1 MRVRRARF
9 VRMVSATWHQVRG
22 RRLQR
27 SSLMTRAAAE
37 RLVEITSAV
46 GGVHAQIQASAE
58 LQLGARVA
66 DVTHADIRAA
76 LWERRVLVKAWTLR
90 GTLHLHPAEELA
102 VWHAARRAGAST
114 SAQEQL
120 EAWLDAE
127 RARWAFQSLG
137 DEIEE
142 VDVEGRR
149 AYVLAGDPTFA
160 DAPGTVRLL
169 PEYDLYVMGFR
180 ERGEL
185 VPDPVRELMAR
196 HGCGRYEGP
205 A

>member
-1 MRVRRARF
+1 
-9 VRMVSATWHQVRG
+9 MVSATWHQVRG

-27 SSLMTRAAAE
+27 SSLVTRAGAE

-58 LQLGARVA
+58 LQLGVRVA

-120 EAWLDAE
+120 EAWRDPAGVVHPPIGVEHECLRCDRCPHAANE
-127 RARWAFQSLG
+127 AHSLFGRQHHGGRPYRIGARRCRH
-137 DEIEE
+137 
-142 VDVEGRR
+142 RR
-149 AYVLAGDPTFA
+149 
-160 DAPGTVRLL
+160 
-169 PEYDLYVMGFR
+169 
-180 ERGEL
+180 
-185 VPDPVRELMAR
+185 
-196 HGCGRYEGP
+196 
-205 A
+205 